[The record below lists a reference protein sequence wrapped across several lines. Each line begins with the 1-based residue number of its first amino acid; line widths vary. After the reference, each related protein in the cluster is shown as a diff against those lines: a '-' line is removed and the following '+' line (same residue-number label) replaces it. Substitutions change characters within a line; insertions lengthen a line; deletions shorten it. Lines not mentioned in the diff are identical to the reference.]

1 MPVAAPGEG
10 VVSTARDGGYE
21 TRSGT
26 SMAAPH
32 VAGVAALMAS
42 ANPRL
47 SAAELRA
54 LLLEHAVR
62 SPEAGR
68 PGVVEALASVEAA
81 MRTPPD
87 PLEQDR
93 RTAADRRAVARRP
106 RTRCARQYRR
116 RGRRESAPRA

>member
-1 MPVAAPGEG
+1 
-10 VVSTARDGGYE
+10 
-21 TRSGT
+21 
-26 SMAAPH
+26 MAAPH

-54 LLLEHAVR
+54 LLLERAVR

-81 MRTPPD
+81 MRTPSD
-87 PLEQDR
+87 PLEQPPTARILSAAVTAVPSRSADGTAR
-93 RTAADRRAVARRP
+93 RETARRAPDGGAAVPPRP
-106 RTRCARQYRR
+106 RTCCA
-116 RGRRESAPRA
+116 SSTASRA